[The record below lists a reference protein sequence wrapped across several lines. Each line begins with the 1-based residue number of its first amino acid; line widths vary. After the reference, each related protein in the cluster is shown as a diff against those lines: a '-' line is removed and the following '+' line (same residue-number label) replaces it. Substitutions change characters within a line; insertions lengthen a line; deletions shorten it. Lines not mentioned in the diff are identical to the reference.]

1 MTSLQVFD
9 KPMCCS
15 TGICGPQVDPVL
27 PKFASDLAWLH
38 EQGISVERFNLAQ
51 QPQAF
56 VALPDVMEAL
66 KAGPEIALPLIRV
79 NDRIVASGIYPTRQQ
94 MASWCGV
101 SLLTSLGVTEP
112 AGGSCG
118 PTGCC

>member
-1 MTSLQVFD
+1 MTTLHVFD
-9 KPMCCS
+9 K
-15 TGICGPQVDPVL
+15 
-27 PKFASDLAWLH
+27 
-38 EQGISVERFNLAQ
+38 
-51 QPQAF
+51 
-56 VALPDVMEAL
+56 PDVMEAL